1 MMMPRVLPLT
11 PSKDITIVAVFQNDE
26 EDRFKW
32 DPSNARW
39 VRVKPGK
46 DETGADEDQ
55 PIASSVSISQ
65 AIYVAFPGKVHSL
78 KYPEVD
84 LFSLPGKYT
93 TDNWEK
99 GGGATI
105 TPLSGSPY
113 VVRNASHVA
122 GMCTSN
128 HVDML
133 HNQSLSFKGA
143 HLILHYL
150 YTPTP

>member
-1 MMMPRVLPLT
+1 MTPPKGCNIGAVL
-11 PSKDITIVAVFQNDE
+11 QGEE

-46 DETGADEDQ
+46 DETGAHKGQ
-55 PIASSVSISQ
+55 PIEISVSSTHHHS
-65 AIYVAFPGKVHSL
+65 VALGTLHSL
-78 KYPEVD
+78 VDSEVD
-84 LFSLPGKYT
+84 LFFLPGKYT

-113 VVRNASHVA
+113 VVCKPAHVADMCTSSHVA
-122 GMCTSN
+122 MP
-128 HVDML
+128 
-133 HNQSLSFKGA
+133 QSL
-143 HLILHYL
+143 HLS
-150 YTPTP
+150 